1 MLSGVAPRGRLGE
14 AERAREPRCM
24 AVVAYFDGW
33 SRGLRIGAPHE
44 YPRLL
49 DACEARAWREGWIE
63 GCAERAE
70 LLTPLPGLD
79 D

>member
-1 MLSGVAPRGRLGE
+1 
-14 AERAREPRCM
+14 M

-33 SRGLRIGAPHE
+33 SRGLRIGAAHE